1 MLLFFSYQVPVFLG
15 PSSSNWKVHNVIK
28 RWSSYFF
35 TTSEKDNLYL
45 WPLKYRSVQC
55 SEVFCIS
62 VVFLSF
68 AFYLLPFVFVFYFL
82 PLSFFFLS
90 LLSFAFYLLPFV
102 LRLSPFHLVFCLLPF
117 SYPLS
122 LSSVFPL
129 CLLPLSSKRNV
140 TRASHTLMKVHC
152 CRTRVSP

>member
-62 VVFLSF
+62 VVFC
-68 AFYLLPFVFVFYFL
+68 LLPLPFPLRLRLLLFTFL
-82 PLSFFFLS
+82 LS

-129 CLLPLSSKRNV
+129 CLLPLCSKRNV

>member
-62 VVFLSF
+62 VVFC
-68 AFYLLPFVFVFYFL
+68 LLPFTFYPSSSSFTFYL
-82 PLSFFFLS
+82 CHFFFLS